1 MRWLRTPLVHF
12 IVGGSLLFRI
22 VHGVPPLVARH
33 PAAHRAPVVLTA
45 DDVARLRS
53 DYLRETGL
61 EPTADDE
68 AALVEKAVDEELLFR
83 EAMAR
88 GLDQGDR
95 SVHNWLVEQ
104 MHVLEGER
112 TDDSERLY
120 LRARALGLDRTDLV
134 VRRILV
140 QKMRLLAARTAERPP
155 SDGELE
161 AFYAAHR
168 DAYRAPDRVSF
179 WHLFVSSERHGRAAI
194 ADASTLLD
202 AIRHDRLTP
211 EQAVLRGESFASPPH
226 LVGQSDAQIAKLFG
240 PAVAAA
246 LVAGQPERWLG
257 PVSSPYGVHL
267 VWIEAREPGTVPP
280 LTLVRGRVLERWHDE
295 QRAALVAALLR
306 ELKQRYP
313 LEVQSAAW
321 RDRSRS

>member
-1 MRWLRTPLVHF
+1 MPIVHF
-12 IVGGSLLFRI
+12 VVGGALLFRL
-22 VHGVPPLVARH
+22 VHGVAPLVA
-33 PAAHRAPVVLTA
+33 AHATASRAPIVLTA

-68 AALVEKAVDEELLFR
+68 AALVDKALDEELLFR
-83 EAMAR
+83 EALAR

-104 MHVLEGER
+104 MQVLEGER
-112 TDDSERLY
+112 AGDPEQLY
-120 LRARALGLDRTDLV
+120 GRARALGLDRTDLV

-155 SDGELE
+155 SDAELE

-168 DAYRAPDRVSF
+168 DDYRAPDRVSF
-179 WHLFVSSERHGRAAI
+179 WHVFLASERHGRAAG
-194 ADASTLLD
+194 ADANALLD
-202 AIRHDRLTP
+202 GIRRDRLP
-211 EQAVLRGESFASPPH
+211 PDQAVRQGESFTAPSH
-226 LVGQSDAQIAKLFG
+226 LAGQAAPQVAKLFG

-246 LVAGQPERWLG
+246 VQAGEPLRWIG
-257 PVSSPYGVHL
+257 PVASPYGVHL
-267 VWIEAREPGTVPP
+267 LWIESREAGTVPP
-280 LTLVRGRVLERWHDE
+280 LVLVRGQVVERWRDE
-295 QRAALVAALLR
+295 QRAVHVTTLLR
-306 ELKQRYP
+306 ELKRRYP
-313 LEVQSAAW
+313 FEVQSSAW